1 MTGFP
6 GGFLGRALVGF
17 VPLALVLAG
26 CGGGVPGTK
35 PKDPAEAQV
44 ARLTGQG
51 FTVVSNGL
59 ASGGPAVLR
68 YQGSPAA
75 VIACGSG
82 GKAKATDQSGTA
94 TSSDGLYTVTQTGQV
109 AAYVIVSPSGDLR
122 GTYVN
127 SLART
132 VAAGDGTVVAK
143 QLETIQFPTGG
154 AGTFRNGLTCQ
165 PNG

>member
-1 MTGFP
+1 MTRFP
-6 GGFLGRALVGF
+6 GNFLGHAAVGL
-17 VPLALVLAG
+17 LALVLAG
-26 CGGGVPGTK
+26 CGGGIPGTA

-51 FTVVSNGL
+51 FTVISNRL
-59 ASGGPAVLR
+59 ASGGPAVLS

-94 TSSDGLYTVTQTGQV
+94 TSADGLYTVTQTGQL
-109 AAYVIVSPSGDLR
+109 AAYLIVGPTGDLR

-132 VAAGDGTVVAK
+132 VATSDGTLVAR
-143 QLETIQFPTGG
+143 QLETVQFPPEG
-154 AGTFRNGLTCQ
+154 AGTFRNGMTCQ
-165 PNG
+165 ANR